1 MRHHLLH
8 ILMVLLLYSCCK
20 RLKKQRNSKIYHI
33 FMRDF
38 LLFCFFL
45 ARLLMYVGA
54 HVNVGMAN
62 SFIYKIGKYKEK
74 RTKDVDTSRMGVN

>member
-1 MRHHLLH
+1 
-8 ILMVLLLYSCCK
+8 
-20 RLKKQRNSKIYHI
+20 
-33 FMRDF
+33 MRDF

-74 RTKDVDTSRMGVN
+74 RAKDVDTSRIGRTERVAKTVEGRFSKILSCP

>member
-1 MRHHLLH
+1 
-8 ILMVLLLYSCCK
+8 
-20 RLKKQRNSKIYHI
+20 
-33 FMRDF
+33 MRDF

-74 RTKDVDTSRMGVN
+74 RAKDVDTSRMVSVSAFIPCIIQKKAVTAD

>member
-1 MRHHLLH
+1 
-8 ILMVLLLYSCCK
+8 MVLLLYSCSK
-20 RLKKQRNSKIYHI
+20 RLKT
-33 FMRDF
+33 MRQQNISHFYEGLSAF
-38 LLFCFFL
+38 LFFF

-62 SFIYKIGKYKEK
+62 SFIYKIGKCKEK

>member
-1 MRHHLLH
+1 
-8 ILMVLLLYSCCK
+8 
-20 RLKKQRNSKIYHI
+20 
-33 FMRDF
+33 MRDF

-45 ARLLMYVGA
+45 VRLLMYVGA

-74 RTKDVDTSRMGVN
+74 RAKDVDTSRMGVN